1 MSVKTGIMIVLHPPC
16 NYLLLYQHC
25 PNCLS
30 VNLQDFFDP
39 AFSNYKRI
47 WSLTEVPKLTKF
59 VGCLKDVK
67 KEETVLKVVKEFD
80 EYVMSNYSKLKK
92 GTHSVLCDW
101 FT

>member
-1 MSVKTGIMIVLHPPC
+1 MEILMFSVSKNRHYDSITTPC
-16 NYLLLYQHC
+16 NYLLLYQHW

-67 KEETVLKVVKEFD
+67 KEEAVLKVVKEFD
-80 EYVMSNYSKLKK
+80 EYVVSNYSTLKK
-92 GTHSVLCDW
+92 GIPI
-101 FT
+101 